1 MKHKTLHGEGKI
13 LKENKKGRKD
23 TKSKPQPFSL
33 GYVFMGLRWCIL
45 SNHHHRIQFPS
56 TSP

>member
-1 MKHKTLHGEGKI
+1 MFWEGKI
-13 LKENKKGRKD
+13 LEEKKGPND
-23 TKSKPQPFSL
+23 TKNTPQPFSL
-33 GYVFMGLRWCIL
+33 GYLFMGLQWCIL